1 MLQLIAEKIIQG
13 TRNKEKMSET
23 LKKYIEDNK
32 NPIQRIKGY
41 KHFLGRLNR
50 VADGESLNKRDYGA
64 FLSQMKASG
73 CAGRLSQIIIDKIS
87 QMNDQELKECDTST
101 LGRFRGMI
109 LNMIK
114 GVEVENPNFDPK
126 DAEIKALKTENTEL
140 KAELDTAKTDLKEQI
155 NEGLEDN
162 SQKHTALK
170 EVSLS
175 FDEITIYSRNKEIV
189 AQAKDA
195 LTSFKTAEMIS
206 ALKALKKQNKELQ
219 EILKKRA
226 LRDYADL
233 KARSG
238 SKIAEGSKTTR
249 TLTKTEKRAEN
260 CPKSSDF
267 FENISILKPKN

>member
-1 MLQLIAEKIIQG
+1 
-13 TRNKEKMSET
+13 MSE
-23 LKKYIEDNK
+23 
-32 NPIQRIKGY
+32 
-41 KHFLGRLNR
+41 
-50 VADGESLNKRDYGA
+50 
-64 FLSQMKASG
+64 
-73 CAGRLSQIIIDKIS
+73 
-87 QMNDQELKECDTST
+87 QELKECDTSAF
-101 LGRFRGMI
+101 GRLRGMV

-114 GVEVENPNFDPK
+114 PVEVENPNFDPK

-140 KAELDTAKTDLKEQI
+140 KAELDTAKTELKEQI

-175 FDEITIYSRNKEIV
+175 SDELDIYAKNKKIV

-206 ALKALKKQNKELQ
+206 ALKALRKQNMEL
-219 EILKKRA
+219 EDILKKRA
-226 LRDYADL
+226 LKDYGDL

-238 SKIAEGSKTTR
+238 SKIAEGSKTTQ